1 MRKLKI
7 VLVGGGSFRWTP
19 RLVCNIL
26 ENASLNGSYVV
37 LYDINS
43 QMLKLT
49 GKLSEK
55 YRALYKSDTTFAH
68 TTDQAEA
75 LEGAD
80 SVVVTLSTGGLE
92 AMQHDLKI
100 PETFGIFHTVGDT
113 VGPAGLSRSLR
124 NIPIMLDLAH
134 AMETHCPDAWML
146 NCSNPLSAL
155 THSVTCQ
162 TSIKAMGVCHGVVGA
177 AKIYAEFFGTQ
188 NKACAWSHTGINHFS
203 WFTRFVVEGRCA
215 WEILAEKG
223 LDAWLA
229 LSPEQAKKDPVF
241 GSLYGFRC
249 GLKLGRTLGAIPA
262 IGDRH
267 LVEFLPGY
275 LISEDRLA
283 SYGLVRTTIEGQK
296 RQAAGYRSRVE
307 RFIKGEEDL
316 PPVASRDNVA
326 AWIAG
331 LFGGPPAH
339 DNLNAPNTGQIPQLP
354 DGVIVETR
362 GLLDTA
368 GIHPFVSPMPKAIEA
383 IVRPQALREALTVE
397 AALEGSFEKALS
409 VMMTDPLLPS
419 VEIARPM
426 LEALIAATRK
436 WLPQF

>member
-26 ENASLNGSYVV
+26 ENESLNGSHVV

-43 QMLKLT
+43 EALELT

-55 YRALYKSDTTFAH
+55 YRALYKSDTTFFH
-68 TTDQAEA
+68 TADQAEA

-80 SVVVTLSTGGLE
+80 AVVVTLSTGGLE
-92 AMQHDLKI
+92 AMQHDLEI

-124 NIPIMLDLAH
+124 NIPIMLDLAR
-134 AMETHCPDAWML
+134 AMETHCPNAWML

-155 THSVTCQ
+155 THSVTSQ
-162 TSIKAMGVCHGVVGA
+162 TSIKAVGVCHGVVSA
-177 AKIYAEFFGTQ
+177 AKIYAKFFGTQ
-188 NKACAWSHTGINHFS
+188 INSCAWSHTGINHFS
-203 WFTRFVVEGRCA
+203 WFTQFSVEGRCA
-215 WEILAEKG
+215 WDILAEKG
-223 LDAWLA
+223 LDTWLA
-229 LSPEQAKKDPVF
+229 LSPEQAKEDPVF
-241 GSLYGFRC
+241 GPIYGFRC
-249 GLKLGRTLGAIPA
+249 GLKLGRTSGAIPA

-267 LVEFLPGY
+267 LAEFLPGY
-275 LISEDRLA
+275 LTSEDRVA
-283 SYGLVRTTIEGQK
+283 SYGLMRTTIEGQR
-296 RQAAGYRSRVE
+296 RQAAGNRARVE
-307 RFIKGEEDL
+307 RLVKGEEDL

-331 LFGGPPAH
+331 LFGGSPAQ

-354 DGVIVETR
+354 GGVIVETR

-368 GIHPFVSPMPKAIEA
+368 GIHPFVSQMPKAIEA

-409 VMMTDPLLPS
+409 VIITDPLLPS
-419 VEIARPM
+419 VEIACPM
-426 LEALIAATRK
+426 LEALIASTRK